1 MIRFDYSLV
10 LVQFQAYKATN
21 KAHAMPSTSYSS
33 NRTKRVL
40 EDDANDQAE
49 PMNADPMEV
58 QTKNGGT
65 SESTG
70 NAEES
75 KKCKTDEN
83 KGT

>member
-1 MIRFDYSLV
+1 
-10 LVQFQAYKATN
+10 
-21 KAHAMPSTSYSS
+21 MPSTSYSS

-40 EDDANDQAE
+40 EDDADDQAE

-58 QTKNGGT
+58 HTTNGGT

-70 NAEES
+70 NTEGS

-83 KGT
+83 KGKWLD